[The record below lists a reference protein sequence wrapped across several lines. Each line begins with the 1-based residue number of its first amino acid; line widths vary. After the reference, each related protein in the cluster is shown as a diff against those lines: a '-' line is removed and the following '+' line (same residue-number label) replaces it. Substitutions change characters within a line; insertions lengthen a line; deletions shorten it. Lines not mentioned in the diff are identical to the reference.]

1 MSFTNKTVII
11 TGASSGI
18 GAATAKRFIS
28 MGAKVIL
35 VARNKEKMEKIF
47 GDYDSSKY
55 CIYPFDLNDLDRIN
69 AFVLEIIQKEGPIDI
84 VFNNAGISQ
93 FGYFEDSNLAVLE
106 KIMKL
111 DYFSV
116 VAFTKAI
123 LPHMIDKQSGHI
135 VTNSSVA
142 GLIPSRNRTAY
153 SSAKFALHGFF
164 DSLRSEIARHNIYVT
179 LVAPGKVQTDIGK
192 NALTESGNPYG
203 KDDRGHAIGLSADA
217 AAKKIISAIKRKK
230 RQAIIA
236 KWNDIAWLGLFLRKY
251 FPWLYFEL
259 AKRINA

>member
-1 MSFTNKTVII
+1 MSFINKTVII

-47 GDYDSSKY
+47 GDYYSSKY

-259 AKRINA
+259 AKRIKA

>member
-1 MSFTNKTVII
+1 
-11 TGASSGI
+11 
-18 GAATAKRFIS
+18 
-28 MGAKVIL
+28 
-35 VARNKEKMEKIF
+35 
-47 GDYDSSKY
+47 
-55 CIYPFDLNDLDRIN
+55 
-69 AFVLEIIQKEGPIDI
+69 
-84 VFNNAGISQ
+84 
-93 FGYFEDSNLAVLE
+93 
-106 KIMKL
+106 MKL

-123 LPHMIDKQSGHI
+123 LHHMIEKKSGHI

-164 DSLRSEIARHNIYVT
+164 DSLRPEVARHNIHIT
-179 LVAPGKVQTDIGK
+179 LIAPGKVQTEIGK
-192 NALTESGNPYG
+192 NALTETGDPYG

-236 KWNDIAWLGLFLRKY
+236 KWNDIAWLGLFLRKH

-259 AKRINA
+259 AKRIKA

>member
-1 MSFTNKTVII
+1 MSFINKTII
-11 TGASSGI
+11 VTGASSGI
-18 GAATAKRFIS
+18 GAATAKQFIS
-28 MGAKVIL
+28 IGAKVIL
-35 VARNKEKMEKIF
+35 IARNKQKMEEIF
-47 GDYDSSKY
+47 SEYDSNKY
-55 CIYPFDLNDLDRIN
+55 RIYPFDLNDLDQIN
-69 AFVLEIIQKEGPIDI
+69 PFVSEIIRKEGPIDI

-123 LPHMIDKQSGHI
+123 LPHMIEKKSGHI

-164 DSLRSEIARHNIYVT
+164 DSLRPEVARHNIHIT
-179 LVAPGKVQTDIGK
+179 LIAPGKVQTEIGK
-192 NALTESGNPYG
+192 NALTETGDPYG
-203 KDDRGHAIGLSADA
+203 KDDRGHAVGLSADA

-236 KWNDIAWLGLFLRKY
+236 KWNDIAWLGLFLRKH

-259 AKRINA
+259 AKRIKA

>member
-1 MSFTNKTVII
+1 MSFINKTVII

-164 DSLRSEIARHNIYVT
+164 DSLRSEVARHNINIT
-179 LVAPGKVQTDIGK
+179 LIAPGLVQTTIGK
-192 NALTESGNPYG
+192 NALTKSGHAYG

>member
-1 MSFTNKTVII
+1 MSFINKTVII

-217 AAKKIISAIKRKK
+217 AAKKIISANKRKK

>member
-1 MSFTNKTVII
+1 MSFINKTVII

>member
-35 VARNKEKMEKIF
+35 VARNKQKMEEIF

>member
-1 MSFTNKTVII
+1 MSFINKTVII

-47 GDYDSSKY
+47 ADYDSSKY